1 MPRIATGLP
10 ALALALLLMPFQEAV
25 AAGRGRG
32 PIHVMP
38 AAQARP
44 FHLAARPFR
53 AGHEAFG
60 PRRPGFQHGFKRRF
74 AGGPVFNPYGFNP
87 FAFGNQ
93 TTIVRERDSEPERPI
108 DPDSFENL
116 PARAGIPNQ
125 PTPTPVIYRIE
136 GTKARPVV
144 RVLRVGIEDRRAGLR
159 HLASAEGGNA
169 EILILK
175 PR

>member
-10 ALALALLLMPFQEAV
+10 ALALALLLIPAAEAA

-32 PIHVMP
+32 HVNIMH
-38 AAQARP
+38 AVKARP
-44 FHLAARPFR
+44 FALVTRPFR
-53 AGHEAFG
+53 ARLEAFG
-60 PRRPGFQHGFKRRF
+60 PRRPGFHHGFKRRF
-74 AGGPVFNPYGFNP
+74 AGRALSPYGFNP

-93 TTIVRERDSEPERPI
+93 TTIVRERESEPERPI

-116 PARAGIPNQ
+116 PARAGIPAQ

-169 EILILK
+169 EILTLR